1 MTSRLCLSFFLPH
14 QGRRPETPP
23 VTPQLCPSPPKPC
36 SQRPCSPS
44 GGHSGHLIPTCRSGG
59 GSCSCHCTCLPVRT
73 RGPLSQAHRDA
84 RTRGPLIQAHLDARA
99 RGPLIQADL
108 DARTR
113 GPLIQ
118 AHLDV
123 RTRGPLPGLSLC
135 PRMLFFQA
143 CPTRAPG
150 SSTIT
155 CKILSPVKLTVP
167 SSLSPSPCV
176 HHQPPGRLVGC
187 VRLPALS
194 GLQTLGEQ
202 NCLFLMP

>member
-1 MTSRLCLSFFLPH
+1 M
-14 QGRRPETPP
+14 
-23 VTPQLCPSPPKPC
+23 
-36 SQRPCSPS
+36 
-44 GGHSGHLIPTCRSGG
+44 
-59 GSCSCHCTCLPVRT
+59 RT

-84 RTRGPLIQAHLDARA
+84 RTRGPLIQAHLDARARGPLNQAHLDARTRGPLIQAHLDARARGPLHQAHLDARA